1 MVAKKYIDKSIP
13 QLKSSDSLENVL
25 NLMEEY
31 NFEQLPVIENRN
43 YHGIISKDIL
53 ELLPSTQDKTIAD
66 IELLHQT
73 LEIKENFHLYELAR
87 IAAETNLEMLPVYDA
102 VNNFKGMHNDNE
114 ASIDFI
120 SKFAAHPIGAIV
132 VLQIKAIDFSLAEIS
147 RLVESNEAKVMSM
160 YTEVDSIDSN
170 MMQVT
175 IKVNTID
182 LTRIVA
188 TFERFEIKVLATFHD
203 YETLKFESH
212 RIDHLL
218 KYLEI

>member
-31 NFEQLPVIENRN
+31 DFEQLPVIENRH
-43 YHGIISKDIL
+43 YAGLITKEIL
-53 ELLPSTQDKTIAD
+53 ELLPAASNKTLAD
-66 IELLHQT
+66 VPLLHET

-87 IAAETNLEMLPVYDA
+87 VAAELRLEILPVYD
-102 VNNFKGMHNDNE
+102 NDGQFKGMLNVRE
-114 ASIDFI
+114 AAIDFI
-120 SKFAAHPIGAIV
+120 GKFAAQPIGAII

-160 YTEVDSIDSN
+160 YTEADSIDAN

-188 TFERFEIKVLATFHD
+188 TFVRFEIKVLATFHD
-203 YETLKFESH
+203 YETQKFESH